1 MNDAPVD
8 VGIKSNNGNPVTP
21 VVGTAL
27 AVRGLVAFL
36 DHSWNDMFTSSVG
49 YSRIDIDNTEGQAA
63 NAFKDGQYM
72 LFNLLYTP
80 VKDVMF
86 GGEFQWGKREN
97 FSDGFSVN
105 DFRLQ
110 FSAKFNFGYH
120 LGGQ

>member
-1 MNDAPVD
+1 
-8 VGIKSNNGNPVTP
+8 
-21 VVGTAL
+21 
-27 AVRGLVAFL
+27 
-36 DHSWNDMFTSSVG
+36 
-49 YSRIDIDNTEGQAA
+49 
-63 NAFKDGQYM
+63 
-72 LFNLLYTP
+72 LFNVLYTP

-97 FSDGFSVN
+97 FSDGFSVD

>member
-1 MNDAPVD
+1 MPNE
-8 VGIKSNNGNPVTP
+8 
-21 VVGTAL
+21 
-27 AVRGLVAFL
+27 R
-36 DHSWNDMFTSSVG
+36 FTSSAG
-49 YSRIDIDNTEGQAA
+49 YSRVDINNSDGQAP
-63 NAFKDGQYM
+63 NAFKDGQYA

-80 VKDVMF
+80 VKDVML

-97 FSDGFSVN
+97 FSDGFSVD